1 MTEIET
7 FTEEDTG
14 DSEEDLDVVLTEVT
28 EASSIEVSL
37 SSTNNTQVMTGDL
50 DN

>member
-1 MTEIET
+1 MTEIVT
-7 FTEEDTG
+7 FTEVDTG
-14 DSEEDLDVVLTEVT
+14 DSEEVLDVVLTEVT